1 MQQEAA
7 RAVGGHVGGAVREG
21 RPRHRVAQAA
31 GLRVDGV
38 RVEVAVARDE
48 HKAAVRSD
56 AESAAGR
63 RAGGVQ
69 CEPTPWAAVV
79 DGDALIGLHV
89 QHLQRHVC
97 CGAQTRR
104 ECDR

>member
-38 RVEVAVARDE
+38 RAEVAVARDE
-48 HKAAVRSD
+48 HKTGLTQKVPPGAAL
-56 AESAAGR
+56 
-63 RAGGVQ
+63 
-69 CEPTPWAAVV
+69 AVCSV
-79 DGDALIGLHV
+79 SPPPGL
-89 QHLQRHVC
+89 RW
-97 CGAQTRR
+97 
-104 ECDR
+104 